1 MIKLTVT
8 YPKGEGIT
16 FDHEYYASKHV
27 PMCEEAFSPARV
39 EVDKGIDGPAAA
51 SVSFYF
57 ETMDKFNAAMAS
69 PRMGEVMSDLG
80 NYTNGVPTMQIS
92 SVVK

>member
-8 YPKGEGIT
+8 YPKGDGIT
-16 FDHEYYASKHV
+16 FNHEYYANSHV
-27 PMCEEAFSPARV
+27 PMCEQAFNPARV
-39 EVDKGIDGPAAA
+39 ELDTGIDGPAVA

-57 ETMDKFNAAMAS
+57 ADMDKFNAAMAS
-69 PRMGEVMSDLG
+69 PKMGEIMADLG

-92 SVVK
+92 KVVK

>member
-8 YPKGEGIT
+8 YPKGDGIT
-16 FDHEYYASKHV
+16 FDHEYYANSHV
-27 PMCEEAFSPARV
+27 PMCEQAFNPVRV
-39 EVDKGIDGPAAA
+39 ELDTGIDGPAVA

-57 ETMDKFNAAMAS
+57 ADMDKFNAAMAS
-69 PRMGEVMSDLG
+69 PKMGEIMADLG

-92 SVVK
+92 KVVK

>member
-16 FDHEYYASKHV
+16 FDHDYYANKHV

-39 EVDKGIDGPAAA
+39 ELDKGIDGPAAA

-69 PRMGEVMSDLG
+69 PVIGSARFSNFPEESKPRRVSHR
-80 NYTNGVPTMQIS
+80 TR
-92 SVVK
+92 

>member
-1 MIKLTVT
+1 VT

-16 FDHEYYASKHV
+16 FDHEYYANSHV
-27 PMCEEAFSPARV
+27 PMCEQAFNPARV
-39 EVDKGIDGPAAA
+39 ELDTGIDGPAVA

-57 ETMDKFNAAMAS
+57 ADMDKFNAAMAS
-69 PRMGEVMSDLG
+69 PKMGEIMADLG

-92 SVVK
+92 KVVK